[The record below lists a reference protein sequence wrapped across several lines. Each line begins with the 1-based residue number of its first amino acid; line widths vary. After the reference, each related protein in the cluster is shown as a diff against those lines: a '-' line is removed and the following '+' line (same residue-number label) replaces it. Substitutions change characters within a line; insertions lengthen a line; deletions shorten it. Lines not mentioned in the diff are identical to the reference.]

1 MSGTGTVASATRSAT
16 PTPAALPDSSAAA
29 PSSAAPSSA
38 APTSVVPTKSTVD
51 ADDLATAKS
60 ARIVDSLPTGSVSVA
75 ATNLDTGQTYSFG
88 ATGGMVTA
96 SIVKLDLLEVQ
107 LLQHQRAG
115 ATLDADEDADA
126 VAMIEHSDNSAAE
139 SVFEDIGGR
148 DALDAANP
156 DLGVST
162 TSTVPGQSDYWGLT
176 TTSAQDQVVLLRN
189 LAAAGSSPLSAAAR
203 SYALKLLRNVE
214 SDQAWGAPA
223 AADPDTSVAVK
234 NGWLGVDDD
243 GGRWAVNSDAL
254 ITVNGDLIA
263 ISVLTQ
269 HDDDEQSG
277 ITLVEALAGIA
288 ADAVS

>member
-1 MSGTGTVASATRSAT
+1 VVCACTLIVVLAVERQSAASTAGSAVSGTGTVASATRSAT

-29 PSSAAPSSA
+29 PTSAAPSSA
-38 APTSVVPTKSTVD
+38 APTTVVPTKSTVD

-60 ARIVDSLPTGSVSVA
+60 ARIIESLPTGSVSVA

-223 AADPDTSVAVK
+223 AADPDTRVAVK

-243 GGRWAVNSDAL
+243 G
-254 ITVNGDLIA
+254 
-263 ISVLTQ
+263 
-269 HDDDEQSG
+269 EQSG
-277 ITLVEALAGIA
+277 ITLVETLAGIA